1 MKTHLIA
8 GNALESYMLQ
18 HRYEIKLSVNALKN
32 YKNWSTIAAKSRIGK
47 RSTTI
52 MYIQVN
58 GNSENPNT
66 GL

>member
-1 MKTHLIA
+1 MKTYLIA

-18 HRYEIKLSVNALKN
+18 HRYEIKSSVNALKN
-32 YKNWSTIAAKSRIGK
+32 YKNWSTIAAESRIGK

-58 GNSENPNT
+58 GNSKSPKI